1 MRCLLFTLLLAG
13 MVCAQVE
20 RPIDEGMTSAGPVR
34 LIIINHASMVLDL
47 AGQVI
52 DVDPVGADRYEG
64 LPESDVILITHA
76 HGDHLDPAAIAKRR
90 KESTLIIGPE
100 SVAKSVEGL
109 TVMRNGESLQVGRTG
124 IEAVPAYNLPGGQVF
139 HPKGEGNGY
148 VLSFGGQRCYVAGDT
163 SAIPEM
169 ASLKE
174 ISVAF
179 LPMNQPYTMTP
190 EEVAAAARSFMP
202 TILYPYHSR
211 GSDTAALVKALEGS
225 GIEVRLRD
233 WYY

>member
-1 MRCLLFTLLLAG
+1 MNSLRSALTPVLA
-13 MVCAQVE
+13 E
-20 RPIDEGMTSAGPVR
+20 
-34 LIIINHASMVLDL
+34 
-47 AGQVI
+47 
-52 DVDPVGADRYEG
+52 
-64 LPESDVILITHA
+64 LPESLEAGEGRIQS
-76 HGDHLDPAAIAKRR
+76 
-90 KESTLIIGPE
+90 STELSFHIEVYSLSGWYKI
-100 SVAKSVEGL
+100 SVRSQKPPVRS
-109 TVMRNGESLQVGRTG
+109 
-124 IEAVPAYNLPGGQVF
+124 AVPAYNLPGGQVF

-169 ASLKE
+169 AALKD

-190 EEVAAAARSFMP
+190 EEAAAAARSFMP

-211 GSDTAALVKALEGS
+211 GSDTAALGKALEGS